1 MAALAPSVDLWL
13 AETLSCTAEARLVR
27 AVLEDAEDAEGP
39 EGPEGPA
46 AAARARKPLWL
57 SFTRGAHTLFYM
69 PVALSSLQSPGRGR
83 TCPRVISRRSL
94 CVQYH

>member
-39 EGPEGPA
+39 EGPAGPA
-46 AAARARKPLWL
+46 AAARARKPL
-57 SFTRGAHTLFYM
+57 
-69 PVALSSLQSPGRGR
+69 
-83 TCPRVISRRSL
+83 
-94 CVQYH
+94 